1 MKVLLMMISQNISEN
16 TLGNNLGNIYNKI
29 INPLKT
35 DNIEVDLAT
44 CISGSDNI
52 ISKEAKY
59 NFKFDGFQLAKVC
72 YVVNKFED
80 DEYDYYIKIRPE
92 IELNTIIDETFLL
105 KLSKSKINS
114 RCRQYAG
121 PSIDLTFGMS
131 CQKEYIGEGDIR
143 CNDKV
148 VICPDDQMYIF
159 HKSIKKAFSPIT
171 NDIYLNYCKKIND
184 KREYWVDE
192 LMLCKT
198 TWKNIGEREL
208 HHKFIWYSRGLDVN
222 PIGLDIQMQGLI
234 SSHLVV
240 K

>member
-1 MKVLLMMISQNISEN
+1 MKVLLIIISHNI
-16 TLGNNLGNIYNKI
+16 TKNNLRNIYNKI

-44 CISGSDNI
+44 CISGSDNS
-52 ISKEAKY
+52 ISNEAKY

-80 DEYDYYIKIRPE
+80 DEYDYYIKMRPE
-92 IELNTIIDETFLL
+92 IELNTIINQTFLL
-105 KLSKSKINS
+105 ELSNIKINS

-131 CQKEYIGEGDIR
+131 CQTNCIRNGDIR

-171 NDIYLNYCKKIND
+171 NDTYLNYCKKIND

-192 LMLCKT
+192 WMLCETYWK
-198 TWKNIGEREL
+198 KNICEREG

-222 PIGLDIQMQGLI
+222 PIGLDIRMNGLT
-234 SSHLVV
+234 SSPLVV

>member
-1 MKVLLMMISQNISEN
+1 M
-16 TLGNNLGNIYNKI
+16 
-29 INPLKT
+29 
-35 DNIEVDLAT
+35 
-44 CISGSDNI
+44 
-52 ISKEAKY
+52 
-59 NFKFDGFQLAKVC
+59 AKVC

-80 DEYDYYIKIRPE
+80 DEYDYYIKMRPE
-92 IELNTIIDETFLL
+92 IELNTIINQTFLL
-105 KLSKSKINS
+105 ELSNTKINS

-131 CQKEYIGEGDIR
+131 RQTNCIRNGDIR

-171 NDIYLNYCKKIND
+171 NDTYLNYCKKIND

-192 LMLCKT
+192 WMLDET
-198 TWKNIGEREL
+198 YWKKNVCEREG
-208 HHKFIWYSRGLDVN
+208 HHKFIWYSRGFDIN
-222 PIGLDIQMQGLI
+222 PIGLDMKMNSLV
-234 SSHLVV
+234 SSNLLL

>member
-1 MKVLLMMISQNISEN
+1 MIISHNISK
-16 TLGNNLGNIYNKI
+16 NNLNNIYDKI
-29 INPLKT
+29 INPWKG
-35 DNIEVDLAT
+35 DNNDVDIAT
-44 CISGSDNI
+44 CISGDHNI
-52 ISKEAKY
+52 ISNDVTY

-80 DEYDYYIKIRPE
+80 DDYDYYIKMRPE
-92 IELNTIIDETFLL
+92 IELNTIINQTFLL
-105 KLSKSKINS
+105 ELSNTKINS

-131 CQKEYIGEGDIR
+131 CQTNCIRNGDIR

-171 NDIYLNYCKKIND
+171 NDTYLNYCKKIND
-184 KREYWVDE
+184 KRDYWVDE
-192 LMLCKT
+192 FMLDETYWK
-198 TWKNIGEREL
+198 KNICEREG
-208 HHKFIWYSRGLDVN
+208 HHKFIWYSRGFDIN
-222 PIGLDIQMQGLI
+222 PIGLDMQMNSLV
-234 SSHLVV
+234 SSNLLL